1 MRAKL
6 VNEGFGDT
14 KIAFTHK
21 INPGLSFVVFKNLD
35 GRISKIENLNPR
47 IRFPFSVGQRI
58 SRNIE
63 TWACNNN
70 FLIDGN
76 DPCPEQK
83 IFDVR
88 VSQVPQG
95 HEWRTIFP
103 NKFR

>member
-1 MRAKL
+1 MRAKFI
-6 VNEGFGDT
+6 NEAYGDA
-14 KIAFTHK
+14 KMVFTHK
-21 INPGLSFVVFKNLD
+21 INPALSFTVFKSLD
-35 GRISKIENLNPR
+35 GKISKIEGLNGR
-47 IRFPFSVGQRI
+47 IRFPFSVGQRL

-83 IFDVR
+83 IFGVKVSDV
-88 VSQVPQG
+88 PMG

>member
-6 VNEGFGDT
+6 VNEGFSDV
-14 KIAFTHK
+14 KITFTHK
-21 INPGLSFVVFKNLD
+21 INPSLSFVVYKNLD
-35 GRISKIENLNPR
+35 GRISRVDNLNSR
-47 IRFPFSVGQRI
+47 IRFPFNVGQRI
-58 SRNIE
+58 NRNIE

-83 IFDVR
+83 IFGVKVSDVPR
-88 VSQVPQG
+88 G
-95 HEWRTIFP
+95 YEWRTIFP